1 MKNMN
6 VEQLR
11 PEEQKK
17 MKDEGQR
24 QLRESR
30 GECRGVKVG
39 VCDVESG

>member
-1 MKNMN
+1 MKKMN

-17 MKDEGQR
+17 TKGEGQR
-24 QLRESR
+24 QLREFR
-30 GECRGVKVG
+30 GGCRGIKVG